1 MQQIKQVFNVPIS
14 SSYGST
20 ETGFVFM
27 QCEKGKFH
35 QNSEFCRVDFEP
47 LKPEHGGP
55 QLGRILVTTFNNP
68 WYYLIHFDV
77 GDIVVLDE
85 NNKCPCGRDTGLL
98 LTGIAGRISNLTTTE
113 TGRLVT
119 LHQLDNEISVMEGI
133 DEYRLDQIGLTHYH
147 LQLVSQRHDR
157 IKLQKEAKE
166 ILRKLYGEKAEIS
179 VSYKAY
185 ITPEK
190 SGKYHLTSNALPINI
205 KRYLAAKSMAY
216 KNILNR

>member
-1 MQQIKQVFNVPIS
+1 MQVFDVPIA

-35 QNSEFCRVDFEP
+35 QNNEFCRVDIEP
-47 LKPEHGGP
+47 LKSEHGGP
-55 QLGRILVTTFNNP
+55 QLGRILVTTFKNP
-68 WYYLIHFDV
+68 WYYLVHFDV
-77 GDIVVLDE
+77 GDIVILDK
-85 NNKCPCGRDTGLL
+85 NNKCPCGRDSGLL

-119 LHQLDNEISVMEGI
+119 LHDLDNEISVLEGI
-133 DEYRLDQIGLTHYH
+133 DEYRLDQINSNQYH
-147 LQLVSQRHDR
+147 LQLVSQRQDK
-157 IKLQKEAKE
+157 IKLEKAAKE
-166 ILRKLYGEKAEIS
+166 VLVNLYGAEAEIS

-190 SGKYHLTSNALPINI
+190 SGKYHLTSNAFPINI
-205 KRYLAAKSMAY
+205 ERHLAAKSIAY